1 MNVSKEKFKE
11 DRISNYIPVYL
22 EDFAD
27 DFNLRYH
34 LCVEVIILLLREY
47 VKNVLFHE
55 SRWNLLFKK
64 RNASKQNMDI
74 FYVICTFIV
83 KGI

>member
-11 DRISNYIPVYL
+11 DRISNHIAVYL
-22 EDFAD
+22 GDFAD
-27 DFNLRYH
+27 DFNLGYH
-34 LCVEVIILLLREY
+34 LCVEVIILLCEY

-64 RNASKQNMDI
+64 RNASKQNIDI
-74 FYVICTFIV
+74 FYVICIFIV

>member
-55 SRWNLLFKK
+55 SR
-64 RNASKQNMDI
+64 
-74 FYVICTFIV
+74 
-83 KGI
+83 